1 MNETLQNSSTGTS
14 LPDSM
19 DQKFV
24 SGARL
29 LELLF
34 SEESRPTLR
43 WLREQQVARRIPFVK
58 IGRFVFFS
66 PEQVRRS
73 LENKQN

>member
-1 MNETLQNSSTGTS
+1 MNETLPNSSTRTS
-14 LPDSM
+14 SPDSA